1 MNGMTTHIRH
11 TLEREPPSR
20 RMQALLE
27 RLADRAA
34 SEGLL
39 DVGYASVDSPLGPL
53 TVAATPVGVVR
64 VGFASE
70 GEARVL
76 DELARR
82 ISPRVLRAPRA
93 LDAARRQLE
102 DYFDGRR
109 ERFELPLDWRLT
121 AGFRRSVLDA
131 AARIPYGSTSSY
143 REVATVAGSPAA
155 VRAAGTALATNPLP
169 VIVPCHRVLRADG
182 TLGGYRGGEDA
193 KRVLLEHEL
202 AHRAG

>member
-1 MNGMTTHIRH
+1 MTMHIRQE
-11 TLEREPPSR
+11 LEREPPSR

-53 TVAATPVGVVR
+53 TIAATPVGVVR

-70 GEARVL
+70 GEDRVL
-76 DELARR
+76 DELAHRV
-82 ISPRVLRAPRA
+82 SPRVLRAPRA

-109 ERFELPLDWRLT
+109 REFELPLDWRLT
-121 AGFRRSVLDA
+121 AGFRRNVLDA
-131 AARIPYGSTSSY
+131 AVRIPYGSTSSY
-143 REVATVAGSPAA
+143 RDVATAAGSPAA

-202 AHRAG
+202 AHRAS